1 MESSQPPLSD
11 IFTDEGDFV
20 KQIYGFHYIPHAL
33 LIAFTLIIV
42 MATLSRP
49 NSHPDEFMH
58 VRGAHYYQTHSL
70 PAEVCDPE
78 TLHTYSVYGASR
90 LNSHE
95 ISYYVAGKFARI
107 IELVPLSDY
116 LRFRYF
122 NVLLFMFIVIM
133 AYRSSIFRIL
143 SIPILLSPQIWYLFS
158 YFNSEAFAIV
168 STLVIAHQIFDSNS
182 LLRRTLTMPRSKR
195 FAVAVILCGGLF
207 SLLLLIKK
215 SFYFFPLFLGLC
227 AVALLWRFR
236 INSLQ
241 SYFRSR
247 ASAILVISVAFYGA
261 WVGANEAMND
271 FDRSA
276 KIADCREQTAKYI
289 YKPSTPIEDSA
300 PTLYRKQK
308 GLPLSSLF
316 EAGWAGVVLRSA
328 FGYYGYF
335 DAPASPLH
343 YNLVKVLFS
352 GFLAYLFISVL
363 VRGDFARRSFIV
375 IAIITFLALFATA
388 LWKSWTRDFQPQGRY
403 YFSLIPIIGSLCF
416 ACRGFYSGKI
426 LSVFILGLYL
436 LSLHSFLFVGLVEI
450 AKAN

>member
-1 MESSQPPLSD
+1 MESSQPPLSGL
-11 IFTDEGDFV
+11 FATDDEFG
-20 KQIYGFHYIPHAL
+20 KRLYGFHYIPHAL

-58 VRGAHYYQTHSL
+58 VRGAHYYKSHSL
-70 PAEVCDPE
+70 PAEVCDPA

-107 IELVPLSDY
+107 IDLVPISDY

-122 NVLLFMFIVIM
+122 NVLLFLFIVIM
-133 AYRSSIFRIL
+133 ASYSNIFRIL
-143 SIPILLSPQIWYLFS
+143 SIPVLLSPQIWYLFS
-158 YFNSEAFAIV
+158 YFNSEAFAIF
-168 STLVIAHQIFDSNS
+168 STLVVAHQIFDSGS
-182 LLRRTLTMPRSKR
+182 LLRRTLTMPRSWR
-195 FAVAVILCGGLF
+195 FTVAIILCGALF
-207 SLLLLIKK
+207 SLLLLIKQ

-227 AVALLWRFR
+227 TVALLWHFR
-236 INSLQ
+236 INPMRS
-241 SYFRSR
+241 SFRFR
-247 ASAILVISVAFYGA
+247 ASAILVIAVAFYGG
-261 WVGANEAMND
+261 WIGLNEAVNG
-271 FDRSA
+271 FDRNA
-276 KIADCREQTAKYI
+276 KLTECREQTAKYI
-289 YKPSTPIEDSA
+289 YKPSTPIDKTA

-343 YNLVKVLFS
+343 YNLVKILFT

-375 IAIITFLALFATA
+375 IAIITFLAVFATT

-403 YFSLIPIIGSLCF
+403 FFSLIPIIGSLCYS
-416 ACRGFYSGKI
+416 CRHFYNGKI
-426 LSVFILGLYL
+426 LSAFILGLYL
-436 LSLHSFLFVGLVEI
+436 LSLHSFLYVGLVEI